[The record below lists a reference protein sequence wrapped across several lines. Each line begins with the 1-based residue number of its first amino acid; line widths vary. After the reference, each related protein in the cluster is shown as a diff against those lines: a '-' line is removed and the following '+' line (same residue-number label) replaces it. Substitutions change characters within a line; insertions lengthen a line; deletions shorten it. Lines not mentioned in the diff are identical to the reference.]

1 MPSVRER
8 GNQSMIRTH
17 RGKAPKIAVSAYIDP
32 SAVVIG
38 EVEIGERASVWPNVT
53 IRGDVNLMH
62 IGRETNIQDN
72 SVLHSDDGFPLTIG
86 DRVTA
91 GHAVVLHGCTIE
103 DDVVIG
109 IGATVLNGAK
119 VGKGAVI
126 AAGSL
131 VTEGMEVPPDTLVMG
146 VPAKPRRTVN
156 ETEQKRFRE
165 GCQHYVERG
174 QELLK
179 SSGSN

>member
-1 MPSVRER
+1 
-8 GNQSMIRTH
+8 MIRTH
-17 RGKAPKIAVSAYIDP
+17 RGKTPKIAVSAYIDA

-53 IRGDVNLMH
+53 IRGDVNLMR
-62 IGRETNIQDN
+62 IGNETNIQDN
-72 SVLHSDDGFPLTIG
+72 SVLHSDYGFPLTIG

-119 VGKGAVI
+119 IGRGAVI

-131 VTEGMEVPPDTLVMG
+131 ITEGMEVAADTLVMG
-146 VPAKPRRTVN
+146 VPAKARRPVSDV
-156 ETEQKRFRE
+156 EQKRFRE

-174 QELLK
+174 QEQLK
-179 SSGSN
+179 AAASN